1 MTNLKDIGFA
11 LAELPTNDAV
21 EELKRIAATMQ
32 DKDHLLLEVPDLDAN
47 IKAYGKGDGGCEQK
61 LLAEGRFK
69 SFWNKPKLCAAL
81 DHAGFMVVHLV
92 HTRELTMHVRAM
104 RYPLKTPELPMKGI
118 RAVMSLP
125 RVTWTTTASV
135 LHEACMNLGI
145 ECSRSTGVFWG
156 QCLERMIE
164 QCVKDG
170 MEYILTVDYDSV
182 FDQHDIVRLWQIM
195 EANPDIAA
203 LCPIQ
208 IQRDKCNTLASI
220 KDADGKFVENVSME
234 AFQTD
239 AMDVMSGHFGLT
251 LIRVSA
257 LEGIPRPL
265 FHSTPDPNGGWNDGR
280 IDEDITFWLRLGEAG
295 RRVCLCPRVRI
306 GHLQLVLTW
315 ADDHF
320 QAHHQYYP
328 DYIDNGR
335 PASSLPR

>member
-1 MTNLKDIGFA
+1 MTETKDIGFS
-11 LAELPTNDAV
+11 LAELTTDAAV
-21 EELKRIAATMQ
+21 DELKRVAASLNDRDSIM
-32 DKDHLLLEVPDLDAN
+32 LEVPDLDAN
-47 IKAYGKGDGGCEQK
+47 IKAYGKGDGGAELS

-69 SFWNKPKLCAAL
+69 SFWNKTKICAAL
-81 DHAGFMVVHLV
+81 DHSGFMVVDLV
-92 HTRELTMHVRAM
+92 HTSYRTIHIKAM
-104 RYPLKTPELPMKGI
+104 KYPLPVPTLPMKGI

-135 LHEACMNLGI
+135 LHEACMQLGI

-164 QCVKDG
+164 QCVSDG
-170 MEYILTVDYDSV
+170 MKYILTVDYDSV
-182 FDQHDIVRLWQIM
+182 FDQHDIVRLWQVM

-220 KDADGKFVENVSME
+220 KDADGKFVRDVPLE
-234 AFQTD
+234 AFHTD
-239 AMDVMSGHFGLT
+239 ALDVMSGHFGLT

-257 LEGIPRPL
+257 LEGIRRPL
-265 FHSTPDPNGGWNDGR
+265 FHSTPDAEGGWGDGR
-280 IDEDITFWLRLGEAG
+280 VDEDITFWLRLGEAG

-306 GHLQLVLTW
+306 GHLQLVITW
-315 ADDHF
+315 ADDAF
-320 QAHHQYYP
+320 KAVHQYHP